1 MARVFARLKL
11 RLIVNRLRRSTVIQ
25 AFGFLVSWL
34 LAIATGIGLGYGYG
48 AALLAAKNDLA
59 ISGAVFTLTGLA
71 WLLLPVVAAT
81 LDDTIEARQFELLP
95 FTSREL
101 AYGLTVA
108 AFVGPGALMTV
119 LMLGIGIGVGYG
131 FGGVWPAQLAAASF
145 GLAFM
150 IVVSRWITTLLTD
163 LLRSRRTQE
172 IAALTIVGLLTLP
185 GVAGSLLVAETAE
198 NGPPGGLDLETIL
211 ASIEPLAWTPPG
223 VFGLLVDALE
233 RKAWGQMAIGTAYG
247 AVGVIVAGLLFA
259 RSVERLQTRAAVN
272 RRSRRRRG
280 GITALYPKRYPLPRT
295 PVGSV
300 AAKELKYL
308 LRDSRVKAQLIG
320 GLVATVVLAA
330 TGGAALADTPYAPF
344 AAAFIGFLVTASVI
358 PNQFGFDGGSFWAY
372 QSSSIRLIDVLA
384 GKNLG
389 WAAVSLPLVV
399 IAAVAA
405 AALSGDARYL
415 LAGILAGVSVTAVF
429 TAGGNLTSI
438 LGAYPLPESN
448 LFGSRNVSGTA
459 LIFSFLGL
467 GLSGL
472 LIVPIVLLIGLPA
485 WISGPALAT
494 LGAAAATI
502 YGVGGY
508 ALSMR
513 WIRGLLESR
522 ALWLLDTIDKER

>member
-1 MARVFARLKL
+1 VARVFARLKL
-11 RLIVNRLRRSTVIQ
+11 RLIINRLRRSTVIQ

-34 LAIATGIGLGYGYG
+34 LAVASGIGLGYGYG
-48 AALLAAKNDLA
+48 ALLRGVTNDLA
-59 ISGAVFTLTGLA
+59 ISAAVFSLAFLA
-71 WLLLPVVAAT
+71 WLLLPVIAAT

-95 FTSREL
+95 YTSRQL
-101 AYGLTVA
+101 AFGLTVA
-108 AFVGPGALMTV
+108 SLVGPGALMTV
-119 LMLGIGIGVGYG
+119 LALGIGIGTGYG
-131 FGGVWPAQLAAASF
+131 FGGVWLLQLAVALA
-145 GLAFM
+145 GLGFM

-185 GVAGSLLVAETAE
+185 GVAGSLLVAETSGEFDVDA
-198 NGPPGGLDLETIL
+198 IL
-211 ASIEPLAWTPPG
+211 AGIEPLAWTPPG
-223 VFGLLVDALE
+223 VFGLVVDALE
-233 RKAWGQMAIGTAYG
+233 RGAWGQIAIGLVYAAAAL
-247 AVGVIVAGLLFA
+247 AVGGLLFA
-259 RSVERLQTRAAVN
+259 RSVDRLQTRAAVN
-272 RRSRRRRG
+272 KRSRRRRG

-295 PVGSV
+295 PTGSV

-308 LRDSRVKAQLIG
+308 FRDSRVKAQLIG
-320 GLVATVVLAA
+320 GLVATVVLVG
-330 TGGAALADTPYAPF
+330 TGGAALGDTPYAPF
-344 AAAFIGFLVTASVI
+344 SAAFIGFLVTASVI

-372 QSSSIRLIDVLA
+372 QSSSIRLIDVLR

-399 IAAVAA
+399 IAALAA
-405 AALSGDARYL
+405 AVLSRDASYL
-415 LAGILAGVSVTAVF
+415 IAGVLAGVSVTAVF

-472 LIVPIVLLIGLPA
+472 LIVPIALLIGLPA
-485 WISGPALAT
+485 WLSGPLLAT
-494 LGAAAATI
+494 LGAIAATI

-513 WIRGLLESR
+513 WIQRLLESR

>member
-34 LAIATGIGLGYGYG
+34 LAVASGIGLGYGYG
-48 AALLAAKNDLA
+48 AALRVADNDLA
-59 ISGAVFTLTGLA
+59 VSGLVFTLAGLA
-71 WLLLPVVAAT
+71 WLLIPVIAAT

-95 FTSREL
+95 FTSRQL
-101 AYGLTVA
+101 AFGLTVA
-108 AFVGPGALMTV
+108 ALVGPGALMTV

-131 FGGVWPAQLAAASF
+131 FGGVWVFQMVAVLA

-163 LLRSRRTQE
+163 LLRNRRTQE
-172 IAALTIVGLLTLP
+172 IAALTIVMMLTLP
-185 GVAGSLLVAETAE
+185 GVVGSLLVAETAE
-198 NGPPGGLDLETIL
+198 NGSPGDFDIERILD
-211 ASIEPLAWTPPG
+211 AIEPVAWTPAG
-223 VFGLLVDALE
+223 VYGAVVDGLEDG
-233 RKAWGQMAIGTAYG
+233 AWGQLAVGVAYG
-247 AVGVIVAGLLFA
+247 AVGLVVGGLLFA
-259 RSVERLQTRAAVN
+259 RAVDRLQTRAAVN
-272 RRSRRRRG
+272 RRTRRRRG
-280 GITALYPKRYPLPRT
+280 GVTALYPKRYPLPRT
-295 PVGSV
+295 PAGSV

-308 LRDSRVKAQLIG
+308 FRDSRVKAQLIG
-320 GLVATVVLAA
+320 GLVATVVLVG

-399 IAAVAA
+399 IAAVVAA
-405 AALSGDARYL
+405 VLSWDASYL
-415 LAGILAGVSVTAVF
+415 VAGILAGVSVTAMF

-472 LIVPIVLLIGLPA
+472 LIVPIALLIGLPA
-485 WISGPALAT
+485 WLSGPALAT
-494 LGAAAATI
+494 LGAVAATI

-513 WIRGLLESR
+513 WIRRLLESR
-522 ALWLLDTIDKER
+522 ALWLLDTIDKDR

>member
-1 MARVFARLKL
+1 VARVFARLKL
-11 RLIVNRLRRSTVIQ
+11 RLITNRLRRSTVIQ

-48 AALLAAKNDLA
+48 ALLRVAKNDLA
-59 ISGAVFTLTGLA
+59 ISGAVFSLAFLA
-71 WLLLPVVAAT
+71 WLLLPIVAAT
-81 LDDTIEARQFELLP
+81 LDDTMEARQFELLP
-95 FTSREL
+95 YTSRQL
-101 AYGLTVA
+101 AFGLTVA
-108 AFVGPGALMTV
+108 AFVGPGALMTI
-119 LMLGIGIGVGYG
+119 LMFGIGIGVGYG
-131 FGGVWPAQLAAASF
+131 FGPVWILQVLAAIA
-145 GLAFM
+145 GLGFM
-150 IVVSRWITTLLTD
+150 IVVSRWVTTLLTD

-185 GVAGSLLVAETAE
+185 GVAGSLLVAETAD
-198 NGPPGGLDLETIL
+198 GTSGGFDID
-211 ASIEPLAWTPPG
+211 AIVDGVEPLAWTPPG
-223 VFGLLVDALE
+223 VFGLLVDSLE
-233 RKAWGQMAIGTAYG
+233 SGAWARIGVGVVYG
-247 AVGVIVAGLLFA
+247 AVGLAVAGLLFA
-259 RSVERLQTRAAVN
+259 RSVDRLQTRAAVN
-272 RRSRRRRG
+272 KRSRRRRG

-295 PVGSV
+295 PVGAV

-308 LRDSRVKAQLIG
+308 VRDSRVKAQLIG
-320 GLVATVVLAA
+320 GLVATVVLVG

-344 AAAFIGFLVTASVI
+344 SAAFIGFLVTASVI

-405 AALSGDARYL
+405 AVLSGDATYL
-415 LAGILAGVSVTAVF
+415 IAGVLAGVSVSAMF

-472 LIVPIVLLIGLPA
+472 LIVPIALLIGIPA
-485 WISGPALAT
+485 WLSGPMLAT
-494 LGAAAATI
+494 LGAVGATI
-502 YGVGGY
+502 YGLGGY

-513 WIRGLLESR
+513 WIHRLLESR
-522 ALWLLDTIDKER
+522 ALWLLETIDKER

>member
-1 MARVFARLKL
+1 V
-11 RLIVNRLRRSTVIQ
+11 
-25 AFGFLVSWL
+25 
-34 LAIATGIGLGYGYG
+34 
-48 AALLAAKNDLA
+48 AAL
-59 ISGAVFTLTGLA
+59 
-71 WLLLPVVAAT
+71 
-81 LDDTIEARQFELLP
+81 
-95 FTSREL
+95 
-101 AYGLTVA
+101 
-108 AFVGPGALMTV
+108 VGPGALMTV

-131 FGGVWPAQLAAASF
+131 FGGVWVLQLGVALA

-172 IAALTIVGLLTLP
+172 IAALTIVVMLTVP
-185 GVAGSLLVAETAE
+185 GVVGSLIVAETAE
-198 NGPPGGLDLETIL
+198 NGSPDGFDIEAILD
-211 ASIEPLAWTPPG
+211 AIEPVAWTPAG
-223 VFGLLVDALE
+223 VFGLVVDALE
-233 RKAWGQMAIGTAYG
+233 QGAWVQMAIGVGYG
-247 AVGVIVAGLLFA
+247 AAGLMIGGLLFA
-259 RSVERLQTRAAVN
+259 RSVDRLQTRAAIN
-272 RRSRRRRG
+272 RKTRKRRG
-280 GITALYPKRYPLPRT
+280 GVTALYPKRYPLPRT

-308 LRDSRVKAQLIG
+308 FRDSRVKAQLIG
-320 GLVATVVLAA
+320 GLVATVVLVA

-389 WAAVSLPLVV
+389 WAAVSIPLVV
-399 IAAVAA
+399 VAAVAA
-405 AALSGDARYL
+405 AVLSADASYL
-415 LAGILAGVSVTAVF
+415 VAGILAGVSVTAMF

-472 LIVPIVLLIGLPA
+472 LIVPIALLIGVPA
-485 WISGPALAT
+485 FLSGPSLAT
-494 LGAAAATI
+494 LGAVAATI

-508 ALSMR
+508 ALSLR
-513 WIRGLLESR
+513 WTKRLLESR
-522 ALWLLDTIDKER
+522 ALWLLETIDKER

>member
-172 IAALTIVGLLTLP
+172 VAALTIVGLLTLP

-233 RKAWGQMAIGTAYG
+233 RKAWGQLAIGTAYG

-259 RSVERLQTRAAVN
+259 RSVDRLQTRAAVN

-389 WAAVSLPLVV
+389 WAAVSLPLVAV
-399 IAAVAA
+399 AAVAA

-472 LIVPIVLLIGLPA
+472 LIVPIVLLIGVPA

-494 LGAAAATI
+494 LGAVAATI

>member
-11 RLIVNRLRRSTVIQ
+11 RLIINRLRRSTVIQ

-48 AALLAAKNDLA
+48 ALLRAVSNDLA
-59 ISGAVFTLTGLA
+59 ISGTVFTLTGLA
-71 WLLLPVVAAT
+71 WLLLPVIAAT

-95 FTSREL
+95 YTSRQL
-101 AYGLTVA
+101 AFGLTVA

-119 LMLGIGIGVGYG
+119 LMLAIGIGVGYG
-131 FGGVWPAQLAAASF
+131 FGAVWLLQLAAALL

-150 IVVSRWITTLLTD
+150 IVASRWITTLLTD

-172 IAALTIVGLLTLP
+172 IAALTIVGMLTLP

-198 NGPPGGLDLETIL
+198 NGAPGEFDVEVIL
-211 ASIEPLAWTPPG
+211 GAVEPLAWTPPG

-233 RKAWGQMAIGTAYG
+233 RGAWGQIAIGAAYG
-247 AVGVIVAGLLFA
+247 AAGLGVAGLLFA
-259 RSVERLQTRAAVN
+259 RSVDRLQTRAAVN

-320 GLVATVVLAA
+320 GAVATVVLVA
-330 TGGAALADTPYAPF
+330 TGGAALRDTPYAPF

-389 WAAVSLPLVV
+389 WAAITLPLVV
-399 IAAVAA
+399 LAAVAA
-405 AALSGDARYL
+405 AVLSGDARYL
-415 LAGILAGVSVTAVF
+415 LAGVLAGVSVTAMF

-448 LFGSRNVSGTA
+448 LFGSRNVSGPA

-472 LIVPIVLLIGLPA
+472 LIIPIALLIGLPA
-485 WISGPALAT
+485 FLSGPALAT
-494 LGAAAATI
+494 LGAVAATI

-513 WIRGLLESR
+513 WIQRLLEAR